1 MGATPRGDLPRNEG
15 RRNYPYGPHIGKYG
29 QGTASPHLL
38 SIHFRAIKTPEDVE
52 ARRPLFEAIQQ
63 AQQTTMANQYG
74 GGRAASSKD
83 RSLPGKARVRAR
95 KAANR

>member
-15 RRNYPYGPHIGKYG
+15 RRNWPYGPFAAR
-29 QGTASPHLL
+29 TRSSRPHLL
-38 SIHFRAIKTPEDVE
+38 GIHFRAIKTPEDVE
-52 ARRPLFEAIQQ
+52 ARTPLFESIQSAAQ
-63 AQQTTMANQYG
+63 AALEAQYSG
-74 GGRAASSKD
+74 VGPTGSRD